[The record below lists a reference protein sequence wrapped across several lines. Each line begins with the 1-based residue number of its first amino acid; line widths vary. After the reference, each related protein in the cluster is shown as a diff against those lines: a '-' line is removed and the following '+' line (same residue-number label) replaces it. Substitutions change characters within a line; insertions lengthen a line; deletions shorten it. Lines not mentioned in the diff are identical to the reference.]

1 MFKLPASCIP
11 GTNSFSIVIVYNC
24 RYGDENND
32 DDYLSVLNSIWEKYQ
47 GEDDPED
54 LSETDM
60 EEILDY
66 LSGKVG
72 Y

>member
-1 MFKLPASCIP
+1 M
-11 GTNSFSIVIVYNC
+11 YNC

-72 Y
+72 YWHFYPSLPKSILTN